1 MDFTEEFVEE
11 KDCAPINEGGWGGLG
26 DFLISFFDS
35 FVLEIDESMAGIFS
49 ISTGD

>member
-11 KDCAPINEGGWGGLG
+11 GDCGSINERGCGGLG

-35 FVLEIDESMAGIFS
+35 FVLEINESMAGIFS